1 MKHVVTMKYWL
12 INDGTF
18 RCGVWMISI
27 WLRSIIPYHFYSKAT
42 PTLGGLHSLR
52 CHRLSYGLL
61 CGWWSTGGAI
71 FFDLELLSNVFLAM
85 FSNKRDEFC
94 VMCSLDPLDFSGDMK
109 WRFHLPLIQKTRPYL
124 LGGWRKTLK
133 CCIQFRIS
141 WPMPDACLLGN
152 SLLLGFLLD
161 LYWIQGKEHLRE
173 VGSLPIA
180 LDVKFSATF
189 NLSSLGM
196 VSVELNFSCTQLE
209 LHHSTFLEMVCFL
222 PQNSVPKRWTW
233 TMSKKIE
240 KTPIQWLVVKM
251 PICGENNML
260 ESWM

>member
-124 LGGWRKTLK
+124 LGG
-133 CCIQFRIS
+133 
-141 WPMPDACLLGN
+141 DAKLWSVASN
-152 SLLLGFLLD
+152 SESHDQCQMHAFWATHFFLGFFLIYTGYKARNTCEKLGHCQLRWMWSFQQLL
-161 LYWIQGKEHLRE
+161 I
-173 VGSLPIA
+173 
-180 LDVKFSATF
+180 
-189 NLSSLGM
+189 
-196 VSVELNFSCTQLE
+196 
-209 LHHSTFLEMVCFL
+209 
-222 PQNSVPKRWTW
+222 
-233 TMSKKIE
+233 
-240 KTPIQWLVVKM
+240 
-251 PICGENNML
+251 
-260 ESWM
+260 